1 MMFERQAT
9 LLLKTDV
16 IHWGMIVRR
25 LKNSGKL
32 YFYSRCIWPTNTQ
45 QDDDDAS
52 CAAQSKASANV
63 ASYRCSAQL
72 MSLLAFFVTSSTV
85 KRTRYSDLVYVVAE
99 RQTVAR
105 KIHKKIQF
113 QFFWLYLLLETTNW
127 WRIPKVSD
135 TTKNEIAKVDA
146 AGAAVDVA
154 KKLVKWD
161 F

>member
-1 MMFERQAT
+1 MLRSAYVLAG
-9 LLLKTDV
+9 LLCNFIDCE
-16 IHWGMIVRR
+16 
-25 LKNSGKL
+25 KNEIFWLG
-32 YFYSRCIWPTNTQ
+32 
-45 QDDDDAS
+45 
-52 CAAQSKASANV
+52 
-63 ASYRCSAQL
+63 
-72 MSLLAFFVTSSTV
+72 
-85 KRTRYSDLVYVVAE
+85 YVVAE

-113 QFFWLYLLLETTNW
+113 QFFWLYLRETTNW